1 MCGIAAFSY
10 CRANQSLSKKFF
22 DIEKFISHRGPEN
35 TGSFVNSHLNLLH
48 TRLSI
53 VDIKG
58 GNQPIENSKYVLIVN
73 GEIYNDLEI
82 RKKNKSYKYST
93 LSDSESILALY
104 DKKGLN
110 AFKDLRGMYAFV
122 LYDKKLDEV
131 IIGRDEFGI
140 KPLYF
145 SKFKEGIL
153 FCSEIKPI
161 KNFMNSDCGLNIP
174 KLSEFMQLQYSTGTG
189 TIYKNIHRVEP
200 GQILVIKRGEIK
212 KSILN
217 SFKHETKKKVNIT
230 DSFIEKSLSDSIS
243 SHLRSDVPY
252 CLFFSGGIDSM
263 LLLYY
268 LHKFKKDN
276 IAAFSV
282 FFDNDSTDSID
293 KITKKY
299 NIDLVKEKFTENDF
313 WEWIFFAAQK
323 IDEPIADYAI
333 LPTFKLAAKASKNFK
348 VAITGEGG
356 DELFGGYGRYK
367 KTQRMFFKKSDYLP
381 KGAFDKVLKNKK
393 FINWEY
399 ELKNINSFLSDNKF
413 SLLQKFQLFDYYNWL
428 PNNLL
433 VKLDRCLMTY
443 GMEGRTPF
451 IDKKLFNDLF
461 QASDHKK
468 ISKGYAKYYI
478 RKFLQSRIPELNF
491 FNKKTGFSVP
501 IYDWIPKK
509 INHLEELLL
518 KQKFLQ
524 KYFSKDELKYICQAT
539 RLNSKFSKP
548 LWHIIFFTSWYLVNI
563 IGLKKQGDFFDIL
576 SDC

>member
-1 MCGIAAFSY
+1 MCGIAGFSY
-10 CRANQSLSKKFF
+10 FRPNQSLSKKFF
-22 DIEKFISHRGPEN
+22 DIEKLISHRGPEN

-161 KNFMNSDCGLNIP
+161 KNFMDSDYELNIP

-230 DSFIEKSLSDSIS
+230 NSFIEKSLSDSIS

-276 IAAFSV
+276 ITAFSV
-282 FFDNDSTDSID
+282 FFDNESTDNID
-293 KITKKY
+293 KITRKY

-381 KGAFDKVLKNKK
+381 RGAFDKVLKNKK

-399 ELKNINSFLSDNKF
+399 ELKNLNSFLSDNKF

-461 QASDHKK
+461 HVRDREKV
-468 ISKGYAKYYI
+468 SKGYGKLYI